1 MNLELYTKP
10 VVGNPFER
18 TGTRKNSVYI
28 GDTAFGD
35 SGKGI
40 VTAEFNRLLVVKFGQ
55 VYSLRVNGGG
65 NAGHDME
72 IDGVP
77 FLANQLPTAVA
88 QEGGVALITRGMVF
102 NPRDA
107 VLEIER
113 TMKTFSGRMP
123 GQLQIDDRTPLCL
136 DTHRVLDT
144 ASGSTGRGIGPAY
157 ADVYARKEVTVR
169 DLFSENWGRV
179 LGDHYDEKI
188 RIIEAT
194 LTPSQTNFLVKRLDN
209 TQVPLG
215 TRDEFLSRLADDRKL
230 LRDYINSDMR
240 GTLQKVWAN
249 ESIPVTIEEA
259 QGPGL
264 DPYFGIRPDVTSSR
278 PSVRYVHDGTHG
290 VIFGE
295 DIALRLGVTKT
306 LYMSSVGARWLP
318 GQIPPE
324 EASYYHN
331 QFDEFGKTTKRKRGI
346 YYLSLPILQALRRFA
361 NYDYLVATHID
372 AARSDVPIKIV
383 SHFTDQAGETADYNF
398 YQDQINCLVAHYIE
412 FPGWDGL
419 ATKRCKKPEELEQDT
434 RRMLAFLSENIT
446 PVIMAR
452 NGKNLGNNIV
462 WWNN

>member
-1 MNLELYTKP
+1 MELEPYTKP
-10 VVGNPFER
+10 IVDNPFER
-18 TGTRKNSVYI
+18 AGARKNSVYI

-40 VTAEFNRLLVVKFGQ
+40 VTAEFNRLFAVRFGR

-77 FLANQLPTAVA
+77 FLVNQLPAAVG
-88 QEGGVALITRGMVF
+88 QENAVALITRGMVF

-113 TMKTFSGRMP
+113 TIKTFGGRIP

-144 ASGSTGRGIGPAY
+144 ADGSTGRGIGPAY
-157 ADVYARKEVTVR
+157 ADVYGRKEVTIR
-169 DLFSENWGRV
+169 DLFSEDWERI
-179 LGDHYDEKI
+179 LGNHFDEKI
-188 RIIEAT
+188 QIIRSI
-194 LTPSQTNFLVKRLDN
+194 LQTDFLVKRLDN

-215 TRDEFLSRLADDRKL
+215 NKDEFLGRLAEDRVV
-230 LRDYINSDMR
+230 LRPYINPDMR

-249 ESIPVTIEEA
+249 ENIPVTIEEA

-264 DPYFGIRPDVTSSR
+264 DPFFGVRPDVTSSR
-278 PSVRYVHDGTHG
+278 PSVRHVHDGTHG

-306 LYMSSVGARWLP
+306 LYMSSVGSRWLP
-318 GQIPPE
+318 GQMPIE
-324 EASYYHN
+324 EANYYHKE
-331 QFDEFGKTTKRKRGI
+331 FDEFGKTTKRKRGI
-346 YYLSLPILQALRRFA
+346 YYLSLPIMQALRKFA

-372 AARSDVPIKIV
+372 AARSDVSVKIV
-383 SHFTDQAGETADYNF
+383 SNFTNQTGEVVNYSF
-398 YQDQINCLVAHYIE
+398 YQDEIDKLIANFIE
-412 FPGWDGL
+412 LPGWDGE
-419 ATKRCKKPEELEQDT
+419 ATKRAKRPEELEQNA
-434 RRMLAFLSENIT
+434 RRFLGFLSKNVA

-452 NGKNLGNNIV
+452 TGKNLGSNIV
-462 WWNN
+462 WWNK

>member
-1 MNLELYTKP
+1 MELEPYTKP
-10 VVGNPFER
+10 IVDNPFER
-18 TGTRKNSVYI
+18 AGARKNSVYI

-40 VTAEFNRLLVVKFGQ
+40 VTAEFNRLFAVRFGR

-77 FLANQLPTAVA
+77 FLVNQLPAAVG
-88 QEGGVALITRGMVF
+88 QENAVALITRGTVF

-113 TMKTFSGRMP
+113 TIKTFGGRMP

-144 ASGSTGRGIGPAY
+144 AAGSTGRGIGPAY

-169 DLFSENWGRV
+169 DLLSKNWETS
-179 LGDHYDEKI
+179 LGHHYDEKI
-188 RIIEAT
+188 RIIKAIIRV
-194 LTPSQTNFLVKRLDN
+194 PFLVKRLDN

-215 TRDEFLSRLADDRKL
+215 TKDEFLNRLAEDRAR
-230 LRDYINSDMR
+230 LRDYTNPDMR
-240 GTLQKVWAN
+240 TTLQKVWAD
-249 ESIPVTIEEA
+249 EDIPVTIEEA

-264 DPYFGIRPDVTSSR
+264 DPFFGIRPDVTSSR

-306 LYMSSVGARWLP
+306 LYMSSVGSRRLP
-318 GQIPPE
+318 GQMPPE
-324 EASYYHN
+324 EAEYYHEA
-331 QFDEFGKTTKRKRGI
+331 FDEFGKTTKRKRGI
-346 YYLSLPILQALRRFA
+346 YYLPIPILQALRKFA
-361 NYDYLVATHID
+361 GYDYLVTTHID
-372 AARSDVPIKIV
+372 AARSDVPVKVI
-383 SHFTDQAGETADYNF
+383 SHFTTQTGEAADYGF
-398 YQDQINCLVAHYIE
+398 YQDEIDKLTANYIE
-412 FPGWDGL
+412 LPGWNGEE
-419 ATKRCKKPEELEQDT
+419 TKRAKTPKDLEENA
-434 RRMLAFLSENIT
+434 RNMLAFLSKNVA

-452 NGKNLGNNIV
+452 NGKDLGNNIV
-462 WWNN
+462 WWNK